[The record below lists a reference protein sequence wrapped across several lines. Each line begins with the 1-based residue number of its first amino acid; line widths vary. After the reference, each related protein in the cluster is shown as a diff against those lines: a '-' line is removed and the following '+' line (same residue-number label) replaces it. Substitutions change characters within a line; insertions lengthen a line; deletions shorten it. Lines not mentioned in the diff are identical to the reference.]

1 METSFKGS
9 LDTPEIE
16 ETETAE
22 MNSSM
27 YDDLTQC
34 VTLGYVNL
42 TKTLIEKLKVDPNM
56 NAHDGRIGKEGSR
69 NVRKATWKS
78 TLLHITCS
86 NGRVEVLSYLLR

>member
-1 METSFKGS
+1 MSRRQNTICINLTLNCFGP
-9 LDTPEIE
+9 LTH
-16 ETETAE
+16 
-22 MNSSM
+22 
-27 YDDLTQC
+27 LTQC